1 MMAKTKMTAGA
12 EIETLTPPELAGHL
26 DRFTKDWYQEK
37 ARGVTTF
44 RFDST
49 AAVTGAGALTVP
61 ATAQPVI
68 GPKAGFAWAVQ
79 SGRVQGLL
87 SGDSLNVFRNSS
99 QVPGNFVGQLSAA
112 APTATFGSK
121 GLILRGEEKLIVVG
135 ASLMA
140 TGDVT
145 VNFEGIEVPDSDL
158 YKLL

>member
-26 DRFTKDWYQEK
+26 DRFTKHWYQEK

-49 AAVTGAGALTVP
+49 ATVTGAGALTVP
-61 ATAQPVI
+61 ATAQPLI

-79 SGRVQGLL
+79 CGRVQGLL
-87 SGDSLNVFRNSS
+87 SGDSLSIFRNSS
-99 QVPGNFVGQLSAA
+99 SVPGNFVGQFTAG
-112 APTATFGSK
+112 APVMPFGSK
-121 GLILRGEEKLIVVG
+121 GLILRGDERLIIVG
-135 ASLMA
+135 SSLMA

-145 VNFEGIEVPDSDL
+145 VNFEGIEVPDPDL

>member
-1 MMAKTKMTAGA
+1 MKTKMTAGA
-12 EIETLTPPELAGHL
+12 EIETLTPLEFTGHL

-44 RFDST
+44 RFDS
-49 AAVTGAGALTVP
+49 AATVTGAGALTVP
-61 ATAQPVI
+61 ATANPVI

-87 SGDSLNVFRNSS
+87 SGDSLTIFRNSS
-99 QVPGNFVGQLSAA
+99 QVPGNFVGQLTAA
-112 APTATFGSK
+112 APAVSFGSK
-121 GLILRGEEKLIVVG
+121 GLILRGDEKLVIVG

-145 VNFEGIEVPDSDL
+145 VNFEGIEVPDPDL